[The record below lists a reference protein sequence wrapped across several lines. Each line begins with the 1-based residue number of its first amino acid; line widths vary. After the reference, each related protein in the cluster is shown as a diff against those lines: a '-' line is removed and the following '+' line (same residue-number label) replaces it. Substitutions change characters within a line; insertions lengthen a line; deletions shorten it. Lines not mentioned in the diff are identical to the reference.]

1 MPLGALLRLTVIR
14 FVVVTPQPKE
24 DHIMRRNQD
33 HFSQFNR
40 DFDRSRRRFNIFFT
54 VVSSVIVLM
63 FVAMIAFYVFVG
75 TVAVS
80 VADDVKTDGVRAV
93 IERLWCGPN
102 NKCL

>member
-1 MPLGALLRLTVIR
+1 MSR
-14 FVVVTPQPKE
+14 
-24 DHIMRRNQD
+24 
-33 HFSQFNR
+33 FNR
-40 DFDRSRRRFNIFFT
+40 EFDSFSSDFARSRRRFNIFFT
-54 VVSSVIVLM
+54 VVSSVIALM